1 MSERYVHLD
10 GNLYYDTK
18 DKVIVKNMGNRYV
31 YVRHDRRTR
40 EKDVPENELKR
51 ESDKSNK
58 NLIRISE
65 GIYFDK
71 VLIQIYRM
79 INGKLVL
86 YSKDRRK
93 ESKSVSTDRRKKK

>member
-1 MSERYVHLD
+1 MAERYVHLD
-10 GNLYYDTK
+10 GNLYYDSK

-31 YVRHDRRTR
+31 YVRHDRRTKSK
-40 EKDVPENELKR
+40 ELPQKELKR
-51 ESDKSNK
+51 ESDNTNK
-58 NLIRISE
+58 NLIRISD

-93 ESKSVSTDRRKKK
+93 EAKAVPADRRKKK

>member
-18 DKVIVKNMGNRYV
+18 DSVIVKNMGNRYV
-31 YVRHDRRTR
+31 YVRHDRRTKK
-40 EKDVPENELKR
+40 KDVPENELKR